1 MHNVLQPVFG
11 HNDPGDS
18 TWMTIKDTV
27 KTGAELFLA
36 NDAQI
41 DLAEIAQNEV
51 HIDEPA
57 ATTVKGTH
65 MLSASRY
72 TYSLHWVSAIVNILF
87 LMFAAHWLVIEGQQ
101 QDAGQCIDNV
111 LCCICTGSLL
121 YLPLCVFFVNIS
133 ILHPFTA
140 ATDLCINYM

>member
-1 MHNVLQPVFG
+1 MDVVFFAFADGLIKKGLTSKTCMHNVLQPVFG

-36 NDAQI
+36 NNAQI

-72 TYSLHWVSAIVNILF
+72 TYSLH
-87 LMFAAHWLVIEGQQ
+87 
-101 QDAGQCIDNV
+101 
-111 LCCICTGSLL
+111 
-121 YLPLCVFFVNIS
+121 
-133 ILHPFTA
+133 
-140 ATDLCINYM
+140 

>member
-57 ATTVKGTH
+57 TTTVKGTGLNICYLPH
-65 MLSASRY
+65 VI
-72 TYSLHWVSAIVNILF
+72 HILF
-87 LMFAAHWLVIEGQQ
+87 IECQ
-101 QDAGQCIDNV
+101 
-111 LCCICTGSLL
+111 LL
-121 YLPLCVFFVNIS
+121 
-133 ILHPFTA
+133 
-140 ATDLCINYM
+140 